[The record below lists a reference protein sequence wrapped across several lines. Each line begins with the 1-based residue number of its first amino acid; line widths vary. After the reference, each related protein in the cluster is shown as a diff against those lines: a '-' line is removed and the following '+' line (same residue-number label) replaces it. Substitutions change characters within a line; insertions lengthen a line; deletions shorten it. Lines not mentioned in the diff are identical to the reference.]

1 MMEHCQKTRMKKKPL
16 RCTVGKNVAFL
27 LHLSFEFLPT
37 VYWPLLQKLIYDVF
51 KKWQKYSSSILSTK
65 SCKNTEGKSEVLPKP
80 LETQVN
86 MRMKNQ

>member
-16 RCTVGKNVAFL
+16 RYTVGKNVAFL

-51 KKWQKYSSSILSTK
+51 KK
-65 SCKNTEGKSEVLPKP
+65 C
-80 LETQVN
+80 
-86 MRMKNQ
+86 